1 MSDERLRELE
11 REAAGGDPIA
21 VERYLVE
28 KIRVSPDLTTKLV
41 RRVIRLSSVD
51 TGSKYSNSLA
61 RAVRITRSFLAFLN
75 QDVPT
80 KNTGPGELQIE
91 GQDPTRP
98 GGPRG
103 GTVNI
108 SGGRSD
114 GVGPL
119 LEVAPTNAQLHA
131 MIQALMQRVA
141 ALEGA

>member
-11 REAAGGDPIA
+11 REAAGGDPIS

-41 RRVIRLSSVD
+41 RRVIRLERVIL
-51 TGSKYSNSLA
+51 TA
-61 RAVRITRSFLAFLN
+61 RANEFEYFEAVSTEDFLAFLN
-75 QDVPT
+75 QDTPT
-80 KNTGPGELQIE
+80 RNTGPGELQIE
-91 GQDPTRP
+91 GQDPIRP